1 MQSFQSKETKS
12 DERPLRLLFLL
23 SRFLDGG
30 IDTVLLEYVN
40 HLADH
45 LHYDVTL
52 GIAICYGDLEVYRPK
67 LSQRVKVVYFN
78 QSPFL
83 DRQMPSLILIVA
95 LMLSSI
101 TYENAR

>member
-67 LSQRVKVVYFN
+67 LACQGGLL
-78 QSPFL
+78 QSE
-83 DRQMPSLILIVA
+83 SLSHA
-95 LMLSSI
+95 
-101 TYENAR
+101 TFTPTH